1 MKNYKLL
8 TLLLPIFAANSTFA
22 AESFIT
28 KEAQPYLK
36 NCQPYNDSKTIKFFG
51 MEGTQSLSI
60 SPQSD
65 GSCKVESITDMDMM
79 TNITSCTFN
88 QEQIGEL
95 VTAFADDGSQE
106 HSVQIPI
113 YMERSDGTRSLGG
126 SMTMKGTLEEVT
138 ISKFMN
144 NPDICQ
150 TNTVDKEKE
159 MKKEF
164 VDALNGCKNYNKKI
178 EMMGFGIEFS
188 VTPSTDGLCG
198 YNLISRIPAVTMSVG
213 ENEQTSSEN
222 KIEVNCRLNNEQT
235 DELIKFIKNDEPSAT
250 YTYTNADGG
259 TAKAQFLLPQAFL
272 DDNDICTVNH

>member
-1 MKNYKLL
+1 MKNYKILA
-8 TLLLPIFAANSTFA
+8 LLLPVLAAYNTYA

-36 NCQPYNDSKTIKFFG
+36 DCQPYNDSKTIKFFG

-60 SPQSD
+60 SPQPD

-88 QEQIGEL
+88 QEQISEL
-95 VTAFADDGSQE
+95 AAAFADDGSQE
-106 HSVQIPI
+106 HAVQIPI
-113 YMERSDGTRSLGG
+113 YMELPDGTRSLGG

-150 TNTVDKEKE
+150 TDTVDKEKE

-178 EMMGFGIEFS
+178 EMMGFGIEIS
-188 VTPSTDGLCG
+188 LVPSTDGLCG
-198 YNLISRIPAVTMSVG
+198 YNLVSRIPAVTMSVG

-222 KIEVNCRLNNEQT
+222 KIEVNCRLNNEQSN
-235 DELIKFIKNDEPSAT
+235 ELIKFIENDEPSAT
-250 YTYTNADGG
+250 YTYTNDNGG
-259 TAKAQFLLPQAFL
+259 TAKAQFMLPQTFL
-272 DDNDICTVNH
+272 DDDSICTVTH